1 MRLWVFLLAINLFC
15 APVWAQKEHLAE
27 NYFEQGDYEKALTLY
42 QRLVQEQPRQP
53 KYVLGLVST
62 YQQLSQFS
70 QAENLLKARLNE
82 SRIYP
87 LYYVALANN
96 FNIQRQVDSAQV
108 YINKALEY
116 AFEQPN
122 YAISIGK
129 ALTDLSLLEP
139 AKTLYL
145 GVMQRHPEKD
155 YNLQLARVYGEL
167 GELQP
172 MFETYLNL
180 MESTPRFIPSIQRYL
195 ETYITQDPLNPAN
208 IELKTALLKRL
219 SERPETLYNSLLSW
233 LFAQQREYGK
243 AFIQEKAIYM
253 RSPGGDL
260 NGIKQLGYA
269 ALNDQEDIM
278 AKTIFS
284 YTLNTAADP
293 RERLSAHLEILRLER
308 RLGQRPT
315 QEIELAY
322 QGMIKDYQALDQT
335 QLILDYAD
343 FLAFDQEQSQRAI
356 SLLSQAADQSQKS
369 YAEGRLRLLLGDILV
384 FTEQYNEALVNYAL
398 VQSVLKDDDLAQE
411 AKFKEAQTSYFRGDF
426 EWAQTQ
432 LKVLKSSTAQK
443 MANDAIALHV
453 LINENT
459 LEDSTQTALKKFA
472 AAQLLMHQKKYSR
485 AIGALEILQKEEES
499 ERLADD
505 ILHNLGQLYL
515 WTKAPTSAQKQW
527 ETLIE
532 QYPES
537 VYIDDALFALAQ
549 LMLSELENPEE
560 AKLYLEAIIFNHAD
574 SIYFIPAQKQYR
586 TLRRD
591 QIN

>member
-27 NYFEQGDYEKALTLY
+27 NYFEQGDYKKALTLY

-62 YQQLSQFS
+62 YQQLSQFN

-82 SRIYP
+82 LRIYP

-108 YINKALEY
+108 YINKALDY

-122 YAISIGK
+122 YTISIGK

-145 GVMQRHPEKD
+145 GVMQRHPDKD

-195 ETYITQDPLNPAN
+195 ETYITEDPLNPGN
-208 IELKTALLKRL
+208 VQLKTALLTRL
-219 SERPETLYNSLLSW
+219 SERPDPLYNRLLSW
-233 LFAQQREYGK
+233 LFAQQKEYAK

-253 RSPGGDL
+253 RSPGDL

-269 ALNDQEDIM
+269 ALNDREDLI
-278 AKTIFS
+278 AKTIFGYVLS
-284 YTLNTAADP
+284 TAADP

-322 QGMIKDYQALDQT
+322 QGLITDYQALDQT

-356 SLLSQAADQSQKS
+356 ALLSEAAEASQKS

-472 AAQLLMHQKKYSR
+472 AAQLLMHQKKYSQ
-485 AIGALEILQKEEES
+485 AIAALQVLQKEVETD
-499 ERLADD
+499 RLADD

-515 WTKAPTSAQKQW
+515 WTKAPTSAQEQW
-527 ETLIE
+527 KTLIE

-537 VYIDDALFALAQ
+537 VYVDDALYALSQ
-549 LMLSELENPEE
+549 LMLTEFNKPEE
-560 AKLYLEAIIFNHAD
+560 AKVYLEEIIFNHAD
-574 SIYFIPAQKQYR
+574 SIYFIQAQKQYR
-586 TLRRD
+586 TLRGD

>member
-1 MRLWVFLLAINLFC
+1 MRFWVFLLAINLFY
-15 APVWAQKEHLAE
+15 APCWAQKEHLAE
-27 NYFEQGDYEKALTLY
+27 NYFEQGDYEKALKLY

-70 QAENLLKARLNE
+70 QGENLLKARLNE
-82 SRIYP
+82 PRIYP

-108 YINKALEY
+108 YINKALDY

-122 YAISIGK
+122 YTISIGK

-145 GVMQRHPEKD
+145 GVMQQHPDKD

-167 GELQP
+167 GQLQP

-195 ETYITQDPLNPAN
+195 ETYITDDPLNAGN
-208 IELKTALLKRL
+208 VQLKTALLTRL
-219 SERPETLYNSLLSW
+219 SERPDPLYNRLLSW
-233 LFAQQREYGK
+233 LFAQQKEYAK

-253 RSPGGDL
+253 RSPGDL

-269 ALNDQEDIM
+269 ALNDREDLI
-278 AKTIFS
+278 AKTIFGYVLS
-284 YTLNTAADP
+284 TAADP
-293 RERLSAHLEILRLER
+293 RERLSAHLEILRVER
-308 RLGQRPT
+308 RLGQRTT
-315 QEIELAY
+315 QEIELTY
-322 QGMIKDYQALDQT
+322 QGLITDYQAIDQT

-356 SLLSQAADQSQKS
+356 ALLSQAADQSQKS

-459 LEDSTQTALKKFA
+459 LEDSTQTGLKKFA
-472 AAQLLMHQKKYSR
+472 AAQLLIHQKKYSQ
-485 AIGALEILQKEEES
+485 AIAALQVLQKEEQTD
-499 ERLADD
+499 RLADD

-515 WTKAPTSAQKQW
+515 WTKAPTSAQEQW
-527 ETLIE
+527 KTLIE

-537 VYIDDALFALAQ
+537 VYVDDALYALSQ
-549 LMLSELENPEE
+549 LMLDDFNKPEE
-560 AKLYLEAIIFNHAD
+560 AKVYLEEIIFNHAD
-574 SIYFIPAQKQYR
+574 SIYFIQAQKQYR
-586 TLRRD
+586 TLRGD

>member
-1 MRLWVFLLAINLFC
+1 MRFWVFLLAINLFC
-15 APVWAQKEHLAE
+15 APGWAQKEHLAE

-62 YQQLSQFS
+62 YQQLSQFK

-82 SRIYP
+82 PRIYP

-96 FNIQRQVDSAQV
+96 FNIQRQVDSAQA
-108 YINKALEY
+108 YINKALDY

-122 YAISIGK
+122 YTISIGK
-129 ALTDLSLLEP
+129 TLTDLSLLEP
-139 AKTLYL
+139 AKTLYM

-195 ETYITQDPLNPAN
+195 ETYITDDPLNPGN
-208 IELKTALLKRL
+208 VQLKTALLKRL
-219 SERPETLYNSLLSW
+219 SDRPDPLYNRLLSW
-233 LFAQQREYGK
+233 LFAQQKEYAK

-253 RSPGGDL
+253 RSPGDL

-269 ALNDQEDIM
+269 ALNDREDLI
-278 AKTIFS
+278 AKTIFGYVLS
-284 YTLNTAADP
+284 TAADP
-293 RERLSAHLEILRLER
+293 RERLSAHLEILRVER

-315 QEIELAY
+315 QEIELTY
-322 QGMIKDYQALDQT
+322 QGLITDYQAIYQT
-335 QLILDYAD
+335 QLILDYAG

-356 SLLSQAADQSQKS
+356 ALLSEAAEASQKS

-472 AAQLLMHQKKYSR
+472 AAQLLMHQKKYSQ
-485 AIGALEILQKEEES
+485 AIAALQVLQKEVETD
-499 ERLADD
+499 RLADD

-515 WTKAPTSAQKQW
+515 WTKAPTIAQEQW
-527 ETLIE
+527 KTLIE

-537 VYIDDALFALAQ
+537 VYVDDALYALSQ
-549 LMLSELENPEE
+549 LMLTEFNKPEE
-560 AKLYLEAIIFNHAD
+560 AKVYLEEIIFNHAD
-574 SIYFIPAQKQYR
+574 SIYFIQAQKQYR
-586 TLRRD
+586 TLRGD

>member
-15 APVWAQKEHLAE
+15 AHGWAQKEHLAE

-53 KYVLGLVST
+53 KYVLGLVNT

-70 QAENLLKARLNE
+70 QAENLLKARLSE

-96 FNIQRQVDSAQV
+96 FNIQRQTDSAQI
-108 YINKALEY
+108 YIDKVIDFAL
-116 AFEQPN
+116 EQPN
-122 YAISIGK
+122 YTISLGK
-129 ALTDLSLLEP
+129 ALTDLSLLES
-139 AKTLYL
+139 AKSLYL
-145 GVMQRHPEKD
+145 DVMQRHPDKD
-155 YNLQLARVYGEL
+155 FNLQLARVYGEL
-167 GELQP
+167 GELEP
-172 MFETYLNL
+172 MFETYLTL

-208 IELKTALLKRL
+208 TQLKTALLKRL

-253 RSPGGDL
+253 RNPGDL

-284 YTLNTAADP
+284 YVLNTAADP
-293 RERLSAHLEILRLER
+293 RERLSAHLKILRLER
-308 RLGQRPT
+308 RLGQRPS
-315 QEIELAY
+315 QEIELTY
-322 QGMIKDYQALDQT
+322 EGLMTEYQALDQT
-335 QLILDYAD
+335 QLLLDFAD
-343 FLAFDQEQSQRAI
+343 FLAFDLEQSQRAI

-472 AAQLLMHQKKYSR
+472 AAQLLMHQKKYSQ
-485 AIGALEILQKEEES
+485 AIGALESLQKEEET

-515 WTKAPTSAQKQW
+515 WTQAPTSAQKHW

-560 AKLYLEAIIFNHAD
+560 AKLYLEEIIFNHAD
-574 SIYFIPAQKQYR
+574 SIYFIQSQKQYR
-586 TLRRD
+586 TLRGD

>member
-15 APVWAQKEHLAE
+15 ASGWAQKEHLAE

-53 KYVLGLVST
+53 KYVLGLVNT

-96 FNIQRQVDSAQV
+96 FNMQRQVDSAQI
-108 YINKALEY
+108 YIDKVIDFAL
-116 AFEQPN
+116 EQPN
-122 YAISIGK
+122 YTISLGK
-129 ALTDLSLLEP
+129 ALTDLSLLES
-139 AKTLYL
+139 AKSLYL
-145 GVMQRHPEKD
+145 GVMQRHPDKD
-155 YNLQLARVYGEL
+155 FNLQLARVYGEL
-167 GELQP
+167 GELEP
-172 MFETYLNL
+172 MFETYLTL

-208 IELKTALLKRL
+208 TELKTALLKRL
-219 SERPETLYNSLLSW
+219 SVRPETLYNSLLSW

-253 RSPGGDL
+253 RNPGDL

-284 YTLNTAADP
+284 YVLNTAADP

-308 RLGQRPT
+308 RLGQRPS
-315 QEIELAY
+315 QEIELTY
-322 QGMIKDYQALDQT
+322 EGLMTEYQALDQT
-335 QLILDYAD
+335 QLLLDFTD
-343 FLAFDQEQSQRAI
+343 FLAFDLEQSQRAI

-426 EWAQTQ
+426 EWAQSQ

-472 AAQLLMHQKKYSR
+472 TAQLLMHQKKYTQ
-485 AIGALEILQKEEES
+485 AIGALEILQKDEET

-560 AKLYLEAIIFNHAD
+560 AKLYLEEIIFNHAD
-574 SIYFIPAQKQYR
+574 SIYFIQAQKQYR
-586 TLRRD
+586 TLRGD

>member
-1 MRLWVFLLAINLFC
+1 MRFWVFLLAINLFC
-15 APVWAQKEHLAE
+15 APGWAQKEHLAE
-27 NYFEQGDYEKALTLY
+27 NYFEQGDYKKALTLY

-62 YQQLSQFS
+62 YQQLSQFK

-82 SRIYP
+82 PRIYP

-96 FNIQRQVDSAQV
+96 FSIQRQVDSAQV
-108 YINKALEY
+108 YINKALDY

-122 YAISIGK
+122 YTISIGK

-145 GVMQRHPEKD
+145 GVMQRHPDKD

-195 ETYITQDPLNPAN
+195 ETYITDDPLNHGN
-208 IELKTALLKRL
+208 VQLKTALLTRL
-219 SERPETLYNSLLSW
+219 SERPDPLYNRLLSW
-233 LFAQQREYGK
+233 LFAQQKEYAK

-253 RSPGGDL
+253 RSPGDL

-269 ALNDQEDIM
+269 ALNDREDLI
-278 AKTIFS
+278 AKTIFGYVLS
-284 YTLNTAADP
+284 TAADP

-315 QEIELAY
+315 QEIELTY
-322 QGMIKDYQALDQT
+322 QGLITDYQALDQT

-356 SLLSQAADQSQKS
+356 ALLSQAAEASQKS

-472 AAQLLMHQKKYSR
+472 AAQLLMHQKKYSQ
-485 AIGALEILQKEEES
+485 AIAALQVLQKEVETD
-499 ERLADD
+499 RLADD

-515 WTKAPTSAQKQW
+515 WTKAPTSAQEQW
-527 ETLIE
+527 KTLIE

-537 VYIDDALFALAQ
+537 VYVDDALYALSQ
-549 LMLSELENPEE
+549 LMLTEFNKPEE
-560 AKLYLEAIIFNHAD
+560 AKVYLEQIIFNHAD
-574 SIYFIPAQKQYR
+574 SIYFIQAQKQYR
-586 TLRRD
+586 TLRGD

>member
-1 MRLWVFLLAINLFC
+1 MRFWVFLLAINLFY
-15 APVWAQKEHLAE
+15 APCWAQKEHLAE
-27 NYFEQGDYEKALTLY
+27 NYFEQGDYEKALKLY

-70 QAENLLKARLNE
+70 QGENLLKARLNE
-82 SRIYP
+82 PRIYP

-108 YINKALEY
+108 YINKALDY

-122 YAISIGK
+122 YTISIGK

-195 ETYITQDPLNPAN
+195 ETYITDDPLNAGN
-208 IELKTALLKRL
+208 VQLKTALLTRL
-219 SERPETLYNSLLSW
+219 SERPDPLYNRLLSW
-233 LFAQQREYGK
+233 LFAQQKEYAK

-253 RSPGGDL
+253 RSPGDL

-269 ALNDQEDIM
+269 ALNDREDLI
-278 AKTIFS
+278 AKTIFGYVLS
-284 YTLNTAADP
+284 TAADP
-293 RERLSAHLEILRLER
+293 RERLSAHLEILRVER
-308 RLGQRPT
+308 RLGQRTT
-315 QEIELAY
+315 QEIELTY
-322 QGMIKDYQALDQT
+322 QGLITDYQAIDQT

-356 SLLSQAADQSQKS
+356 ALLNQAADQSQKS

-459 LEDSTQTALKKFA
+459 LEDSTQTGLKKFA
-472 AAQLLMHQKKYSR
+472 AAQLLIHQKKYSQ
-485 AIGALEILQKEEES
+485 AIAALQVLQKEEQTD
-499 ERLADD
+499 RLADD

-515 WTKAPTSAQKQW
+515 WTKAPTSAKEQW
-527 ETLIE
+527 KTLIE

-537 VYIDDALFALAQ
+537 VYVDDALYALSQ
-549 LMLSELENPEE
+549 LMLDDFNKPEE
-560 AKLYLEAIIFNHAD
+560 AKVYLEEIIFNHAD
-574 SIYFIPAQKQYR
+574 SIYFIQAQKQYR
-586 TLRRD
+586 TLRGD

>member
-1 MRLWVFLLAINLFC
+1 MRFWVFLLAINLFY
-15 APVWAQKEHLAE
+15 APCWAQKEHLAE
-27 NYFEQGDYEKALTLY
+27 NYFEQGDYEKALKLY

-70 QAENLLKARLNE
+70 QGENLLKARLNE
-82 SRIYP
+82 PRIYP

-108 YINKALEY
+108 YINKALDY

-122 YAISIGK
+122 YTISIGK

-145 GVMQRHPEKD
+145 GVMQQHPDKD

-167 GELQP
+167 GQLQP

-195 ETYITQDPLNPAN
+195 ETYITDDPLNAGN
-208 IELKTALLKRL
+208 VQLKTALLTRL
-219 SERPETLYNSLLSW
+219 SERPDPLYNRLLSW
-233 LFAQQREYGK
+233 LFAQQKEYAK

-253 RSPGGDL
+253 RSPGDL

-269 ALNDQEDIM
+269 ALNDREDLI
-278 AKTIFS
+278 AKTIFGYVLS
-284 YTLNTAADP
+284 TAADP
-293 RERLSAHLEILRLER
+293 RERLSAHLEILRVER
-308 RLGQRPT
+308 RLGQRTT
-315 QEIELAY
+315 QEIELTY
-322 QGMIKDYQALDQT
+322 QGLITDYQAIDQT

-356 SLLSQAADQSQKS
+356 ALLSQAADQSQKS

-459 LEDSTQTALKKFA
+459 LEDSTQTGLKKFA
-472 AAQLLMHQKKYSR
+472 AAQLLIHQKKYSQ
-485 AIGALEILQKEEES
+485 AIAALQVLQKEEQTD
-499 ERLADD
+499 RLADD

-515 WTKAPTSAQKQW
+515 WTKAPTSAQEQW
-527 ETLIE
+527 KTLLE

-537 VYIDDALFALAQ
+537 VYVDDALYALSQ
-549 LMLSELENPEE
+549 LMLDDFNKPEE
-560 AKLYLEAIIFNHAD
+560 AKVYLEEIIFNHAD
-574 SIYFIPAQKQYR
+574 SIYFIQAQKQYR
-586 TLRRD
+586 TLRGD